1 MMAVNRFRLKHLA
14 EQNHRGATMALAL
27 LARTDK
33 LLGVI
38 LLGNT
43 LVNAGAATL
52 ASVIAIE
59 LFGEE
64 KWVLGASTLMITFFM
79 LVFAEVTPKVIGAT
93 YADRLAPLLAF
104 VLTPLL
110 RAAYP
115 IVWFVNLFVAAL
127 LTALRLKPQAHG
139 EVPRLS
145 PAELR
150 TLVLESRP
158 FIPHKHRSILINLFE
173 LEHITMEDVMTPRGA
188 IEAIDIRA
196 PLEEIKHQLATS
208 YHTRL
213 PVYDGELNDVVGILH
228 QRRILGASMAGEL
241 DKDKLLE
248 TLSPPYFIPGATPLY
263 TQLQYFQENRQR
275 VALVVDEYGEVEG
288 LATLEDLIEEMIGKF
303 TTSMPAAAAHLAWEA
318 DGSTLVE
325 GGRPLR
331 ELNRRLGLELPLDGP
346 KTLNGLI
353 LEHFRDIPESGVSVR
368 IAGVRM
374 EIVHT
379 QDRMVKRVRL
389 YRPAEGEL
397 ANGSLAN
404 G

>member
-1 MMAVNRFRLKHLA
+1 MMAVNRYRLKHLA
-14 EQNHRGATMALAL
+14 QQRRRGALMAVAL

-43 LVNAGAATL
+43 LLNAAVATL
-52 ASVIAIE
+52 AGVIAVA

-64 KWVLGASTLMITFFM
+64 KWVLGASTLFVTFVM
-79 LVFAEVTPKVIGAT
+79 LIFAEVTPKVIGARH
-93 YADRLAPLLAF
+93 ADRLAPLLAF

-115 IVWFVNLFVAAL
+115 VVWFVNLFVSAL
-127 LTALRLKPQAHG
+127 LTILRLKPKG
-139 EVPRLS
+139 DDEEPRLS
-145 PAELR
+145 PEELR
-150 TLVLESRP
+150 TLVLESGP
-158 FIPHKHRSILINLFE
+158 FIPHKHRSILINLFD
-173 LEHITMEDVMTPRGA
+173 LENVTMEDVMTPRGA

-196 PLEEIKHQLATS
+196 PLEEIKHKLATS

-228 QRRILGASMAGEL
+228 QRRIVGVSVAGEL
-241 DKDKLLE
+241 DKDNLLE
-248 TLSPPYFIPGATPLY
+248 GLAPPYFIPGATPLY

-275 VALVVDEYGEVEG
+275 VALVVNEYGEVEG

-303 TTSMPAAAAHLAWEA
+303 TTSMPTASAQIAWGK
-318 DGSTLVE
+318 DGSLLVE
-325 GGRPLR
+325 GARALR
-331 ELNRRLGLELPLDGP
+331 ELNRRLGLQLPLEGP

-353 LEHFRDIPESGVSVR
+353 LEHFRDIPESGVSVQ

-374 EIVHT
+374 EIVQT
-379 QDRMVKRVRL
+379 QDRMVKMVRL
-389 YRPAEGEL
+389 YRPIEDSRTTEGPD
-397 ANGSLAN
+397 
-404 G
+404 